1 MKNETKNI
9 IAIFSFSQKMA
20 VQIDENSQYLFT
32 HLKNTKNGRYSR
44 KLHDILLLH
53 IKQINN
59 KKTEMSTSQV

>member
-1 MKNETKNI
+1 MKTVSI
-9 IAIFSFSQKMA
+9 
-20 VQIDENSQYLFT
+20 YL